1 MSISATDGVQMAGFL
16 LHNASW
22 NETKG
27 CLEEIK
33 TSGNQRIPSLLL
45 RPGERGETFSAK
57 TTSKNQP
64 YQFDRPVYVYDNLP
78 GRFEPII
85 PLSYVTLSSSLPTHV
100 CRQRQ
105 VF

>member
-1 MSISATDGVQMAGFL
+1 MARFV

-22 NETKG
+22 DETKG
-27 CLEEIK
+27 CVEEFK
-33 TSGNQRIPSLLL
+33 TSGNGQRIPSLLL

-57 TTSKNQP
+57 TTSKNQQ
-64 YQFDRPVYVYDNLP
+64 YQFDCPVRVYDNLP

-85 PLSYVTLSSSLPTHV
+85 PLSYVAPSSSLPTHV